1 MITFWMLLV
10 SRLWEVP
17 FFFLAELYSHDGTT
31 LGRIRGHVQFAKGM
45 GQILDTI
52 GLIAN
57 MNFHL
62 VIKADDCDI
71 YITAKYV
78 TATFGLA
85 ETYQPSVV
93 WQVRKS

>member
-1 MITFWMLLV
+1 MALHLVAYAGMYSLL
-10 SRLWEVP
+10 REW
-17 FFFLAELYSHDGTT
+17 D
-31 LGRIRGHVQFAKGM
+31 K
-45 GQILDTI
+45 ILDTI